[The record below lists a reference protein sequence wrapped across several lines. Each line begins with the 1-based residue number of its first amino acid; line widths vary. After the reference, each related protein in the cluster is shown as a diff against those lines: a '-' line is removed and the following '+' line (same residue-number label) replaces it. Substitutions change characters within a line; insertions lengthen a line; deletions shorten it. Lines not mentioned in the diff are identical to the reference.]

1 MLNYNL
7 PDPTGYKNFK
17 PKTPII
23 TYKGKKSYN
32 IQEEI
37 KRFNFDYNPCVRYF
51 ELVEMFGN
59 SFIGLLDYQ
68 SNKNL
73 KAINSDMVE
82 VKSYVEYYYNE
93 NGNFC
98 TFSSLA
104 ILLYDENKN
113 LKTATIRRY
122 RNPSGQFIKWYKV
135 RGSQTTFIPYRLT
148 SGYSYCFVAFGM
160 SEAIIF
166 NILGLDYFILQ
177 SDSISF
183 NIDKNPYFNTIK
195 KKLQGRDIFILPD
208 YDESGLKAGNTLKKH
223 LESFSNPRII
233 ELYKLAK
240 NPQKG
245 YDLRDFI
252 LENQDKKLVIEKLLD
267 LI

>member
-17 PKTPII
+17 TKTPII
-23 TYKGKKSYN
+23 TYKEEKSYN

-37 KRFNFDYNPCVRYF
+37 KRFNFNYNPYIRYF

-59 SFIGLLDYQ
+59 SFIGPLDYQ

-82 VKSYVEYYYNE
+82 VKSYVEHYYNE
-93 NGNFC
+93 NGNFL

-177 SDSISF
+177 SDSIAN
-183 NIDKNPYFNTIK
+183 NINNNPYFNTFK
-195 KKLQGRDIFILPD
+195 EKLKNREILILAD

-223 LESFSNPRII
+223 LESFCNPRVI
-233 ELYKLAK
+233 EYFKLVK
-240 NPQKG
+240 NPKKG
-245 YDLRDFI
+245 YDFRDYI
-252 LENQDKKLVIEKLLD
+252 LEISNKELVIKNLLN

>member
-1 MLNYNL
+1 
-7 PDPTGYKNFK
+7 
-17 PKTPII
+17 
-23 TYKGKKSYN
+23 
-32 IQEEI
+32 
-37 KRFNFDYNPCVRYF
+37 
-51 ELVEMFGN
+51 
-59 SFIGLLDYQ
+59 
-68 SNKNL
+68 
-73 KAINSDMVE
+73 
-82 VKSYVEYYYNE
+82 
-93 NGNFC
+93 
-98 TFSSLA
+98 
-104 ILLYDENKN
+104 LLYDENKN